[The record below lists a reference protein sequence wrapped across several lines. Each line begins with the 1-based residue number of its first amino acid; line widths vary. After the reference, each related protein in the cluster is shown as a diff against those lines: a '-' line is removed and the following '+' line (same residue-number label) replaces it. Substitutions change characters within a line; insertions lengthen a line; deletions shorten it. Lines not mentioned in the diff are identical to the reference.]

1 MAENVKFVEF
11 EKVPNAPKLAVPAD
25 FSQEQINEYLKTEA
39 VENAMFEKGFNFK
52 YGLQPVDM
60 LELENLDDGSFHSSW
75 KSGWDSLKAIG
86 SSSLA
91 GFYDFVGAKENQEEA
106 LKAAEQYM
114 LDQSAHIF
122 RIDKEGKLLP
132 RPNTIEDIMNSEEQ
146 MTAFTQYLKFT
157 SGNAAATS
165 IPTIL
170 AGIIGGV
177 GGALVGGPPGA
188 VAGSMGATALSGW
201 IFGLGDT
208 YLAQREAGVEDP
220 NVYLSMALGVPYGA
234 VEMIG
239 IGGVVP
245 AAVRVFGGPKEAAK
259 AFQKGIVQQV
269 KNGQKGN
276 LRKIPGMY
284 GRGILKTGLEEGLA
298 EGIQETLNVTAGGI
312 ATGVNFDE
320 LFGNKDF
327 AKQLG
332 EAAAAGFF
340 GGWGFGTINPTLRT
354 IKMLGKGTGPVDMKG
369 GAAISNLDSIE
380 DSTPFFADKTFGIG
394 DTVIVDNI
402 MLPDIKN
409 KETPLFGKK
418 PKFNV
423 VGTAEIDGLRQ
434 YILSQTDIPA
444 AIATIPITQAG
455 MINKVDPPKGGAAP
469 GEEYV
474 YDEMEDGETIPGTP
488 DKNLSK
494 EYSQSKEALK
504 QTGFIPDAKDTTT
517 DTFLGGKEKVINNVV
532 NSIES
537 ERAAQKK
544 QALKPE
550 QAEEFKEKYGYDP
563 MVTPLNPLYKKYDKF
578 SGDTLKKEVTKDYT
592 YWRDLA
598 LIDRS
603 FTDAQENFV
612 SKEDQERFQKLG
624 YQSGPRGRAYIDKL
638 VGNTTPTKNKKS
650 TEGKQAL
657 DNIIKNNAPFSSLA
671 PLYGGPVTEKIVV
684 GEKEIV
690 TTPLTAAQKASL
702 TGDKLIPIMR
712 YHSAMFK
719 EELRFEDLHD
729 IPANERMRMILQL
742 ADALDSTGVK
752 RKYFEQWN
760 EVREEIQNKINAA
773 RSQFGMLS
781 DSYKEAKQ
789 ELKDFNNTGEH
800 IMRAD
805 HRMGDI
811 KEAFRLWQILSPKA
825 IRIAEKQI
833 YTLKRDS
840 RYHSKEHSIRAPL
853 EAEVTAYENLIQS
866 AYRSRK
872 QLNQLLQS
880 LSIEPILNWETM
892 TLAKVKRQI
901 TKLRKQINQT
911 ETEVKKRPITAG
923 VTWVETQ
930 EEGDAIL
937 DESQSLAQYI
947 ISIGK
952 NKLKKNINYAS
963 QPSVLLEAD
972 ENAPLIAETMR
983 IVLDKLGLSKVDM
996 AIIDKILLNM
1006 EGNASGAYSTSS
1018 LPELPYGLMQVAFDL
1033 DTYQSIN
1040 DRLERDNYAN
1050 PKLKKQDWALKN
1062 YMIAVAINTIHH
1074 EGIHALKAL
1083 GLFTNKEWTMLEK
1096 EADNIWIKQY
1106 DIKTKYPAGNQKIW
1120 REEAIANAFG
1130 NYAMERRLPND
1141 NIKTIFQRIKSFLIA
1156 FVNGLQGAGFHT
1168 PESIFNKI
1176 EAGLVATRMR
1186 VANETAEIYNSKN
1199 IDNMMMTN
1207 PRGTVVISHNFK
1219 DTNENRDIQHA
1230 WLEMTLGEKLIRKP
1244 VMDALRKAGYTAGV
1258 PEVISTVIVIDAA
1271 GNRRQGTREGPVV
1284 PPLTTI
1290 EGMQFEAK
1298 RLYKIFSEEHKESNI
1313 GPEENLLTEKTEE
1326 NFNNYLVMQNKIN
1339 RWAMDRR
1346 IVAGRVA
1353 IGQDTL
1359 YEMKFSTDPSKIRW
1373 TYKLTNL
1380 TGGAIGLASGITD
1393 IGNSL
1398 YTYMTPDQYLDLTMQ
1413 LQNTEYDKNALK
1425 FMAQGV
1431 VDKKE
1436 FGMPYLI
1443 IEVKE
1448 DGKIGKVVGQEGR
1461 HRAATAKKIN
1471 GPQSNMPVA
1480 VQIINERDDF
1490 KSGNITRNDKR
1501 KDPVN
1506 KKIIS
1511 NFINDGLLTGMDRE
1525 VFREDPTTDAG
1536 ALDETRDPFNVR
1548 ERMKFESSSIST
1560 KQIISA
1566 VYESFDQTPGGDLQ
1580 FTNQYINYNGPNTS
1594 TEVGG
1599 NPYNDTKFE
1608 MNRQDLNQANKKI
1621 EELINKSSEAFA
1633 KPGGKATPDNMSTW
1647 QRIMGHARSVAK
1659 MNTPFTLLY
1668 NAIMDMTRKTRS
1680 LQQQFSRLLS
1690 QRYLQ
1695 VIKDPAMRELL
1706 AKAMII
1712 AQVND
1717 TMEMKVDGQ
1726 ERLIFV
1732 AEKDGGSADLE
1743 VKKGDIIVLE
1753 GDVAKAFMD
1762 VHKTFQDV
1770 NKEFLKAEIA
1780 RDHIP
1785 NLIMALNILRRYFP
1799 GMPELKTLFNFEGL
1813 SQPEISNRLEELDYT
1828 QIKFIKTNL
1837 ENIMIMRTSMQGD
1850 VADQINRLLGN
1861 KDTGLNA
1868 LLDIAGNIETLNR
1881 KMYVPLMR
1889 FGNYFISVH
1898 QTVVEEDKTGK
1909 EVEVDKLVW
1918 YQQFESMGEAQAAMN
1933 DIRLKFPDGEIS
1945 KPAEMSIEK
1954 LREMIRE
1961 GRGFRNLEYLAQFM
1975 ADTNAQNY
1983 QEILK
1988 ALRET
1993 LAKKGLDKDVLG
2005 INRFYIQRDKSVGAE
2020 GVPGYS
2026 SDFPRA
2032 IFQYLSVASG
2042 TIARNRY
2049 AKDKNKYYDETR
2061 KYALDKGNKN
2071 LLKFTENYYNYVED
2085 PVQEFAF
2092 YRRIGFWWYLGGNL
2106 SSAFLQVMSM
2116 VQFTGPILSQLAGKG
2131 FQFKVT
2137 RELAKA
2143 FAHASGMVVHG
2154 VAGKNQYQ
2162 DAFLDFER
2170 LPDGPI
2176 KEALMRAIADGTIK
2190 QGQALLEAGIMP
2202 GMGGD
2207 LVGSQQARHKAIRTF
2222 ENVVVGGAFN
2232 TFEAASRITA
2242 FIATYNLAA
2251 NDPSVLDKAD
2261 LLYGNDMDYQYTM
2274 EQFGRS
2280 PEALAR
2286 FMTDET
2292 FGVYG
2297 KENRQALGRGIGSL
2311 AALFMTYMTQMVGL
2325 MYRMLNPPVLKRK
2338 ASGGFTVGLADPTKT
2353 AAQNKIGRKAF
2364 ARIMLMMLVTGGVM
2378 GLPGGEDAED
2388 TYDLIKKMFTGV
2400 DSDVR
2405 TEFRNMLYEAG
2416 WGPGLINAM
2425 ENGLINSTLGWDI
2438 QRRVGFGVL
2447 PWSQQVRAGLNMM
2460 GIPTGAK
2467 AEEFLGA
2474 PGSVYIDAIRGLMER
2489 GVREQQWGEALE
2501 QTLPTAIRNVLKA
2514 VRYSPYGN
2522 GFASTGYGQVLTDD
2536 IKGYELIMQAFGFA
2550 PASIAKE
2557 REALFQERKLDKGMN
2572 LFRQRKNAQITNAY
2586 RDIIMGGMKY
2596 DASMINEGEQKIAD
2610 IIIDVMEYNANQP
2623 PHLIYVPDLG
2633 SLFQEALKAVHP
2645 EYRIGATNKKLIGE
2659 KMQIR
2664 MALGL
2669 D

>member
-1 MAENVKFVEF
+1 MAENVKFIEF

-25 FSQEQINEYLKTEA
+25 FSQEQINEYLKSEA

-208 YLAQREAGVEDP
+208 YLAQREAGAQDP

-245 AAVRVFGGPKEAAK
+245 AAIRVFGGPKEAAK

-298 EGIQETLNVTAGGI
+298 EGIQETLNVTAGG
-312 ATGVNFDE
+312 AVSGVNFDE
-320 LFGNKDF
+320 LFNNKEF

-369 GAAISNLDSIE
+369 GAAISNLDSVE
-380 DSTPFFADKTFGIG
+380 DSTPFFTDKKFGIG
-394 DTVIVDNI
+394 DTVTVDNI

-418 PKFNV
+418 PKFKV
-423 VGTAEIDGLRQ
+423 VGTAELDGLRQ
-434 YILSQTDIPA
+434 YVLSQTDIPA
-444 AIATIPITQAG
+444 AIATIPITQSG

-469 GEEYV
+469 GEEYI

-504 QTGFIPDAKDTTT
+504 QTGFIPDAKDSTA
-517 DTFLGGKEKVINNVV
+517 DTFLGGREKVINNVV

-537 ERAAQKK
+537 ERAAQKE

-578 SGDTLKKEVTKDYT
+578 SGDTLRKAVEKDYT

-612 SKEDQERFQKLG
+612 SENDQERLQKLG

-657 DNIIKNNAPFSSLA
+657 DNIIKNNTPFSSLA
-671 PLYGGPVTEKIVV
+671 PIYGGPVTEKIIV
-684 GEKEIV
+684 GEKETV
-690 TTPLTAAQKASL
+690 TVPLTPAQKASL

-712 YHSAMFK
+712 YHSALFK
-719 EELRFEDLHD
+719 EELSFEDLYNV
-729 IPANERMRMILQL
+729 PANERMRMVLQL

-752 RKYFEQWN
+752 RKYFAQWD
-760 EVREEIQNKINAA
+760 EVRKAIQQKINAA
-773 RSQFGMLS
+773 RSQFGVLS
-781 DSYKEAKQ
+781 DVYKQARQ
-789 ELKDFNNTGEH
+789 ELKDFNDTGEH
-800 IMRAD
+800 IVRAD
-805 HRMGDI
+805 RRMGDI
-811 KEAFRLWQILSPKA
+811 KETFRLWQILSPKA
-825 IRIAEKQI
+825 IRMAEKAI
-833 YTLKRDS
+833 YTLQRDS

-853 EAEVTAYENLIQS
+853 EAEVTAYKNLIQS
-866 AYRSRK
+866 AYRSRN

-880 LSIEPILNWETM
+880 LSIEPITVSEWETM
-892 TLAKVKRQI
+892 TLGKVKRKI
-901 TKLRKQINQT
+901 TKLRKQLNQT
-911 ETEVKKRPITAG
+911 ETEVKKRPIKSS
-923 VTWVETQ
+923 VTWVEMREDDLT
-930 EEGDAIL
+930 DSPVL
-937 DESQSLAQYI
+937 MKWFNDLR
-947 ISIGK
+947 K
-952 NKLKKNINYAS
+952 KKLKEDINYAR

-996 AIIDKILLNM
+996 AIIDKIMLNM
-1006 EGNASGAYSTSS
+1006 EGNASGAYSIASI
-1018 LPELPYGLMQVAFDL
+1018 PELPYGLMQLSFDL
-1033 DTYQSIN
+1033 DYYQMIN
-1040 DRLERDNYAN
+1040 DRLERDNYTD
-1050 PKLKKQDWALKN
+1050 PRLKKTDWAMKN
-1062 YMIAVAINTIHH
+1062 YMIANAINTIHH
-1074 EGIHALKAL
+1074 EGIHALKKL
-1083 GLFTNKEWTMLEK
+1083 GLFTNKEWAMLEK
-1096 EADNIWIKQY
+1096 EADNIWIKEYDVKKQY
-1106 DIKTKYPAGNQKIW
+1106 PNGNQKIW
-1120 REEAIANAFG
+1120 REEAIAFAFG

-1141 NIKTIFQRIKSFLIA
+1141 NVKTIFQRIKAFLIA
-1156 FVNGLQGAGFHT
+1156 FVNGLKGAGFHT

-1176 EAGLVATRMR
+1176 QTGLVASRMR
-1186 VANETAEIYNSKN
+1186 VENETAEIYNSKN
-1199 IDNMMMTN
+1199 IDNMMLTN
-1207 PRGTVVISHNFK
+1207 PRGTVVMSHNYN
-1219 DTNENRDIQHA
+1219 DTPENRATQHA
-1230 WLEMTLGEKLIRKP
+1230 WLEATLGEKLIRKP
-1244 VMDALRKAGYTAGV
+1244 VMDALRKAGYTSGV
-1258 PEVISTVIVIDAA
+1258 PEVISTTIVIDAA
-1271 GNRRQGTREGPVV
+1271 GNRRQGTAEGPVV
-1284 PPLTTI
+1284 PPLTSI

-1298 RLYKIFSEEHKESNI
+1298 RLMKIFLAER
-1313 GPEENLLTEKTEE
+1313 TEE
-1326 NFNNYLVMQNKIN
+1326 NFNTYLVMQNKIN
-1339 RWAMDRR
+1339 RWAMDRDIISR
-1346 IVAGRVA
+1346 RAPL
-1353 IGQDTL
+1353 GQDTL
-1359 YEMKFSTDPSKIRW
+1359 YAMKFSTDPSKIRW
-1373 TYKLTNL
+1373 ATTRGNRYPGPIGVTGNL
-1380 TGGAIGLASGITD
+1380 TPNDSM
-1393 IGNSL
+1393 
-1398 YTYMTPDQYLDLTMQ
+1398 YTYMTPDQYLNITLPMQ
-1413 LQNTEYDKNALK
+1413 NSKYDQDALA

-1443 IEVKE
+1443 IEITE
-1448 DGKIGKVVGQEGR
+1448 DGTLGRVVGQEGR
-1461 HRAATAKKIN
+1461 HRAATAKNVN

-1480 VQIINERDDF
+1480 IQFIYAREDDYVPYIYREQE
-1490 KSGNITRNDKR
+1490 NIASKTKR
-1501 KDPVN
+1501 KQTTS

-1511 NFINDGLLTGMDRE
+1511 DFINTGKLVGMDRE
-1525 VFREDPTTDAG
+1525 IFRTVGGPVAVD
-1536 ALDETRDPFNVR
+1536 
-1548 ERMKFESSSIST
+1548 KFTSPSVSA
-1560 KQIISA
+1560 KQTISA
-1566 VYESFDQTPGGDLQ
+1566 VYESFNQTPGGDLQ
-1580 FTNQYINYNGPNTS
+1580 FTNQYIEYNGPNTS
-1594 TEVGG
+1594 TEIGG

-1621 EELINKSSEAFA
+1621 EELINKSSEPFS
-1633 KPGGKATPDNMSTW
+1633 KPGGKATPDHMSLW

-1668 NAIMDMTRKTRS
+1668 NAIMNMTRKTRS

-1690 QRYLQ
+1690 QRYIQ
-1695 VIKDPAMRELL
+1695 VIKDPAMRDLL

-1717 TMEMKVDGQ
+1717 TMEMKIDGQ

-1743 VKKGDIIVLE
+1743 VKKGDMIVLE

-1785 NLIMALNILRRYFP
+1785 NLIMALNLLRRFFP
-1799 GMPELKTLFNFEGL
+1799 DMPELKTLFNFEGL

-1828 QIKFIKTNL
+1828 QIKFITTSI
-1837 ENIMIMRTSMQGD
+1837 ENIMIMRTSMEGD

-1861 KDTGLNA
+1861 KDAGLNA
-1868 LLDIAGNIETLNR
+1868 LLDIAGNVETLNR

-1898 QTVVEEDKTGK
+1898 QTVVEKDKTGK

-2026 SDFPRA
+2026 ADFPRA
-2032 IFQYLSVASG
+2032 IFQYLSVASNA
-2042 TIARNRY
+2042 IARNRY

-2106 SSAFLQVMSM
+2106 SSAVLQTMSM
-2116 VQFTGPILSQLAGKG
+2116 VQFTGPILSQLGG
-2131 FQFKVT
+2131 TVST
-2137 RELAKA
+2137 LRELRKA

-2154 VAGKNQYQ
+2154 IAGKNQYQ
-2162 DAFLDFER
+2162 DAFLDFDK

-2176 KEALMRAIADGTIK
+2176 NKALMRAIADGTIK
-2190 QGQALLEAGIMP
+2190 QGQALLEAGITP
-2202 GMGGD
+2202 GMGGN
-2207 LVGSQQARHKAIRTF
+2207 LVGSQQERHKAFRTF
-2222 ENVVVGGAFN
+2222 ENIVVGGAFN

-2242 FIATYNLAA
+2242 FIATYNLAT

-2261 LLYGNDMDYQYTM
+2261 LLYGNDMDYQNTM

-2353 AAQNKIGRKAF
+2353 AAQNKIGRKVF
-2364 ARIMLMMLVTGGVM
+2364 ARMMLMMLMTGGVM

-2425 ENGLINSTLGWDI
+2425 ENGLINSTLGWDV

-2447 PWSQQVRAGLNMM
+2447 PWSQQVRAGLNIM
-2460 GIPTGAK
+2460 GIPTGAR

-2489 GVREQQWGEALE
+2489 GVREQQWGEAFE
-2501 QTLPTAIRNVLKA
+2501 QTMPTAVRNVLKA
-2514 VRYSPYGN
+2514 IRYSPYGN

-2536 IKGYELIMQAFGFA
+2536 IKGYELMMQAFGFA

-2586 RDIIMGGMKY
+2586 RDIIIGGMKY

-2610 IIIDVMEYNANQP
+2610 IIADVMEYNANQP

-2645 EYRIGATNKKLIGE
+2645 EYRIGTTNKKLIGE
-2659 KMQIR
+2659 KRKLR

>member
-1 MAENVKFVEF
+1 
-11 EKVPNAPKLAVPAD
+11 
-25 FSQEQINEYLKTEA
+25 
-39 VENAMFEKGFNFK
+39 
-52 YGLQPVDM
+52 
-60 LELENLDDGSFHSSW
+60 
-75 KSGWDSLKAIG
+75 
-86 SSSLA
+86 
-91 GFYDFVGAKENQEEA
+91 
-106 LKAAEQYM
+106 
-114 LDQSAHIF
+114 
-122 RIDKEGKLLP
+122 
-132 RPNTIEDIMNSEEQ
+132 
-146 MTAFTQYLKFT
+146 
-157 SGNAAATS
+157 
-165 IPTIL
+165 
-170 AGIIGGV
+170 
-177 GGALVGGPPGA
+177 
-188 VAGSMGATALSGW
+188 MGATALSGW

-208 YLAQREAGVEDP
+208 YLAQREAGAEDP

-245 AAVRVFGGPKEAAK
+245 AAVRVFGGPKQAAK

-284 GRGILKTGLEEGLA
+284 GRGILKTGLQEGLA

-312 ATGVNFDE
+312 ASGVNFDE

-369 GAAISNLDSIE
+369 GAAISNLDSVE
-380 DSTPFFADKTFGIG
+380 DSTPFFKDKTFGIG

-418 PKFNV
+418 PKFKV
-423 VGTAEIDGLRQ
+423 VGTAELDGLRQ
-434 YILSQTDIPA
+434 YVLSQTDIPA

-504 QTGFIPDAKDTTT
+504 QTGFIPDAKDSTA
-517 DTFLGGKEKVINNVV
+517 DTFLGGRETVINNVV

-537 ERAAQKK
+537 ERAAQKE

-563 MVTPLNPLYKKYDKF
+563 IVTPLNPLYKKYDKF
-578 SGDTLKKEVTKDYT
+578 SGDTLKKEVEKDYT

-612 SKEDQERFQKLG
+612 SKEDQERIQKLG
-624 YQSGPRGRAYIDKL
+624 YQSGPKGRAYIDKL
-638 VGNTTPTKNKKS
+638 IGNTTPTVNKKS

-671 PLYGGPVTEKIVV
+671 PIYGGPVTEKIVI
-684 GEKEIV
+684 GEKETV
-690 TTPLTAAQKASL
+690 TTPLTPAQKASL
-702 TGDKLIPIMR
+702 SGDKLIPIMR

-719 EELRFEDLHD
+719 EELSFEDLYNV
-729 IPANERMRMILQL
+729 PANERMRMVLQL

-752 RKYFEQWN
+752 RKYFAQWD
-760 EVREEIQNKINAA
+760 EAKKEIQGKVNAA

-781 DSYKEAKQ
+781 DSYKQAKQ

-805 HRMGDI
+805 RRMGDI

-833 YTLKRDS
+833 YTMQRDS

-853 EAEVTAYENLIQS
+853 EAEVTAYKNLIQS

-923 VTWVETQ
+923 VTWVEANI
-930 EEGDAIL
+930 GDDIL
-937 DESQSLAQYI
+937 DESQPLAQYI
-947 ISIGK
+947 INLGK
-952 NKLKKNINYAS
+952 NKLKKNINYAR

-972 ENAPLIAETMR
+972 ENAPLIVETMR

-996 AIIDKILLNM
+996 GIINKILVDM
-1006 EGNASGAYSTSS
+1006 EGNASGAYTPHI
-1018 LPELPYGLMQVAFDL
+1018 PELPYGVMQIAFDL

-1040 DRLERDNYAN
+1040 DRLERDNYAD
-1050 PKLKKQDWALKN
+1050 PRLKKGDWAMKN
-1062 YMIAVAINTIHH
+1062 YMIALAINTIHH
-1074 EGIHALKAL
+1074 EGIHALKDL
-1083 GLFTNKEWTMLEK
+1083 GLFTNKEWAMLEK
-1096 EADNIWIKQY
+1096 EADNIWIKEY
-1106 DIKTKYPAGNQKIW
+1106 DIKKKYPAGNQRTW
-1120 REEAIANAFG
+1120 REEAIAYAFG

-1141 NIKTIFQRIKSFLIA
+1141 NVKTIFQRIKAFLIA
-1156 FVNGLQGAGFHT
+1156 FVNGLKGAGFHT
-1168 PESIFNKI
+1168 AESIFNKI
-1176 EAGLVATRMR
+1176 ETGLVAARMR
-1186 VANETAEIYNSKN
+1186 AENETAEIYDSKN
-1199 IDNMMMTN
+1199 IDNMMLTN
-1207 PRGTVVISHNFK
+1207 PRGTVVMSHNYK
-1219 DTNENRDIQHA
+1219 DTDENIATQQA

-1244 VMDALRKAGYTAGV
+1244 VMDALKKAGYTSGV
-1258 PEVISTVIVIDAA
+1258 PEVISTVIVIDAV
-1271 GNRRQGTREGPVV
+1271 GNRRQGTMEGPVV

-1298 RLYKIFSEEHKESNI
+1298 RLYKIFTK
-1313 GPEENLLTEKTEE
+1313 EKTNE
-1326 NFNNYLVMQNKIN
+1326 NFNSYLVMQNKIN

-1346 IVAGRVA
+1346 IVARRTA
-1353 IGQDTL
+1353 IGQNTL
-1359 YEMKFSTDPSKIRW
+1359 YAMKFSTDPSKIRW
-1373 TYKLTNL
+1373 ETESKIS
-1380 TGGAIGLASGITD
+1380 GRAFGAFSSTPIGLASGVT
-1393 IGNSL
+1393 GAENSM

-1413 LQNTEYDKNALK
+1413 LEMTLDDKK
-1425 FMAQGV
+1425 TIEFMAQGV

-1443 IEVKE
+1443 IEVRD

-1461 HRAATAKKIN
+1461 HRAVTAKNVN

-1511 NFINDGLLTGMDRE
+1511 NFINDGLLMGMDRN
-1525 VFREDPTTDAG
+1525 VFRKVKGMYTYMGDP
-1536 ALDETRDPFNVR
+1536 P
-1548 ERMKFESSSIST
+1548 ST
-1560 KQIISA
+1560 KTIPSVTQNAKQVISA

-1580 FTNQYINYNGPNTS
+1580 FTNQYIEYNGPNTS

-1668 NAIMDMTRKTRS
+1668 NAIMNMTRKTRS
-1680 LQQQFSRLLS
+1680 LQQQFSKLLS

-1743 VKKGDIIVLE
+1743 VKKGDVIVLE

-1799 GMPELKTLFNFEGL
+1799 NMPELKTLFNFEGL
-1813 SQPEISNRLEELDYT
+1813 SQEEVANRLEELDYT
-1828 QIKFIKTNL
+1828 QIKFITTSI
-1837 ENIMIMRTSMQGD
+1837 EGIMIMRTSMEGD

-1868 LLDIAGNIETLNR
+1868 LLDIAGNVETLNK

-1898 QTVVEEDKTGK
+1898 QTVIEEDKTGK

-2032 IFQYLSVASG
+2032 IFQYLSVASNA
-2042 TIARNRY
+2042 IARNRY

-2071 LLKFTENYYNYVED
+2071 LLKFTENYYNYIED

-2106 SSAFLQVMSM
+2106 SSAVLQTMSM
-2116 VQFTGPILSQLAGKG
+2116 VQFTGPILSQLGG
-2131 FQFKVT
+2131 TVST
-2137 RELAKA
+2137 LRELRKA

-2154 VAGKNQYQ
+2154 IAGKNQYQ
-2162 DAFLDFER
+2162 DAFLDFDK

-2202 GMGGD
+2202 GMGGN
-2207 LVGSQQARHKAIRTF
+2207 LVGSQQERHKAFRTF
-2222 ENVVVGGAFN
+2222 ENIVVGGAFN

-2242 FIATYNLAA
+2242 FIATYNLAM

-2364 ARIMLMMLVTGGVM
+2364 ARIMLMMLMTGGVM

-2425 ENGLINSTLGWDI
+2425 ENGLINSTLGWDV

-2489 GVREQQWGEALE
+2489 GVREQQWGEAFE

-2536 IKGYELIMQAFGFA
+2536 IKGYEVMMQAFGFA

-2557 REALFQERKLDKGMN
+2557 REALFQERKLDKGMS

-2645 EYRIGATNKKLIGE
+2645 GYRIGTTNKKLIGE
-2659 KMQIR
+2659 KRKLR

>member
-1 MAENVKFVEF
+1 
-11 EKVPNAPKLAVPAD
+11 
-25 FSQEQINEYLKTEA
+25 
-39 VENAMFEKGFNFK
+39 
-52 YGLQPVDM
+52 
-60 LELENLDDGSFHSSW
+60 
-75 KSGWDSLKAIG
+75 
-86 SSSLA
+86 
-91 GFYDFVGAKENQEEA
+91 
-106 LKAAEQYM
+106 
-114 LDQSAHIF
+114 
-122 RIDKEGKLLP
+122 
-132 RPNTIEDIMNSEEQ
+132 
-146 MTAFTQYLKFT
+146 
-157 SGNAAATS
+157 
-165 IPTIL
+165 
-170 AGIIGGV
+170 
-177 GGALVGGPPGA
+177 
-188 VAGSMGATALSGW
+188 
-201 IFGLGDT
+201 
-208 YLAQREAGVEDP
+208 
-220 NVYLSMALGVPYGA
+220 MALGVPYGA

-298 EGIQETLNVTAGGI
+298 EGIQETLNVTAGG
-312 ATGVNFDE
+312 AASGVNFDE

-369 GAAISNLDSIE
+369 GAAISNLDSVE
-380 DSTPFFADKTFGIG
+380 DSTPFFKDKTFGIG

-418 PKFNV
+418 PKFKV
-423 VGTAEIDGLRQ
+423 VGTAELDGLRQ
-434 YILSQTDIPA
+434 YVLSQTDIPA

-504 QTGFIPDAKDTTT
+504 QTGFIPDANDPTV
-517 DTFLGGKEKVINNVV
+517 DTFLGGREKVINNVV

-537 ERAAQKK
+537 EREAQKK

-563 MVTPLNPLYKKYDKF
+563 IVTPLNPLYKKYDKF
-578 SGDTLKKEVTKDYT
+578 SGDTLKKAVTKDYT

-598 LIDRS
+598 LIDRA

-612 SKEDQERFQKLG
+612 SKEEQERFQKLG
-624 YQSGPRGRAYIDKL
+624 YQSGPRGRSYIDKL
-638 VGNTTPTKNKKS
+638 VVNTTPTKNKKS

-657 DNIIKNNAPFSSLA
+657 DNIIKNNIPFSSLA
-671 PLYGGPVTEKIVV
+671 PIYGGPVTEKIVV
-684 GEKEIV
+684 GEKETV
-690 TTPLTAAQKASL
+690 TVPLTPAQKASL

-719 EELRFEDLHD
+719 EELSFEDLYNV
-729 IPANERMRMILQL
+729 PANERMRMILQL

-752 RKYFEQWN
+752 RKYFAQWD
-760 EVREEIQNKINAA
+760 EVRKAIQQKVNAA
-773 RSQFGMLS
+773 RSQFGVLS
-781 DSYKEAKQ
+781 DIYKQAKQ

-800 IMRAD
+800 IVRAD
-805 HRMGDI
+805 RRMGDI
-811 KEAFRLWQILSPKA
+811 KETFRLWQILSPKA
-825 IRIAEKQI
+825 IRMAEKAI
-833 YTLKRDS
+833 YTLQRDS

-853 EAEVTAYENLIQS
+853 EAEVTAYKNLIQS
-866 AYRSRK
+866 AYRSRN

-880 LSIEPILNWETM
+880 LSIEPITVSEWETM
-892 TLAKVKRQI
+892 TLGKVKRKI
-901 TKLRKQINQT
+901 TKLRKQLNQT
-911 ETEVKKRPITAG
+911 ETEVKKRPIKSS
-923 VTWVETQ
+923 VTWVEMREDDLT
-930 EEGDAIL
+930 DSPVL
-937 DESQSLAQYI
+937 MKWFNDLR
-947 ISIGK
+947 K
-952 NKLKKNINYAS
+952 KKLKEDINYAR

-996 AIIDKILLNM
+996 AIIDKIMLNM
-1006 EGNASGAYSTSS
+1006 EGNASGAYSIASI
-1018 LPELPYGLMQVAFDL
+1018 PELPYGLIQLSFDL
-1033 DTYQSIN
+1033 DYYQMIN
-1040 DRLERDNYAN
+1040 DRLERDNYTD
-1050 PKLKKQDWALKN
+1050 PRLKKTDWAMKN
-1062 YMIAVAINTIHH
+1062 YMIANAINTIHH
-1074 EGIHALKAL
+1074 EGIHALKKL
-1083 GLFTNKEWTMLEK
+1083 GLFTNKEWAMLEK
-1096 EADNIWIKQY
+1096 EADNIWIKEYDVKKQY
-1106 DIKTKYPAGNQKIW
+1106 PNGNQKIW
-1120 REEAIANAFG
+1120 REEAIAFAFG

-1141 NIKTIFQRIKSFLIA
+1141 NVKTIFQRIKAFLIA
-1156 FVNGLQGAGFHT
+1156 FVNGLKGAGFHT

-1176 EAGLVATRMR
+1176 QTGLVASRMR
-1186 VANETAEIYNSKN
+1186 VENETAEIYNSKN
-1199 IDNMMMTN
+1199 IDNMMLTN
-1207 PRGTVVISHNFK
+1207 PRGTVVMSHNYN
-1219 DTNENRDIQHA
+1219 DTAENRATQHS
-1230 WLEMTLGEKLIRKP
+1230 WLEATLGEKLIRKP
-1244 VMDALRKAGYTAGV
+1244 VMDALRKAGYTSGV
-1258 PEVISTVIVIDAA
+1258 PEVISTTIVIDAA
-1271 GNRRQGTREGPVV
+1271 GNRRQGTAEGPVV
-1284 PPLTTI
+1284 PPLTSI

-1298 RLYKIFSEEHKESNI
+1298 RLMKIFLAER
-1313 GPEENLLTEKTEE
+1313 TEE
-1326 NFNNYLVMQNKIN
+1326 NFNTYLVMQNKIN
-1339 RWAMDRR
+1339 RWAMDRDIISR
-1346 IVAGRVA
+1346 RAPL
-1353 IGQDTL
+1353 GQDTF
-1359 YEMKFSTDPSKIRW
+1359 YAMKFSTDPSKIRW
-1373 TYKLTNL
+1373 ATET
-1380 TGGAIGLASGITD
+1380 TMGGRAFGAFKPTPIGLASGITGV
-1393 IGNSL
+1393 GNSL

-1413 LQNTEYDKNALK
+1413 LQNTEYDRNALE

-1436 FGMPYLI
+1436 FGTPYLI
-1443 IEVKE
+1443 IEVRD

-1461 HRAATAKKIN
+1461 HRAATAKKVN

-1480 VQIINERDDF
+1480 VQIINDTTRDRAYTTYET
-1490 KSGNITRNDKR
+1490 SGNISRNDKR

-1511 NFINDGLLTGMDRE
+1511 NFINDGLLMGMDRN
-1525 VFREDPTTDAG
+1525 VFRKVGEPASTRTIPSTTQNA
-1536 ALDETRDPFNVR
+1536 
-1548 ERMKFESSSIST
+1548 
-1560 KQIISA
+1560 KQVISA

-1580 FTNQYINYNGPNTS
+1580 FTNQYIEYNGPNTS

-1608 MNRQDLNQANKKI
+1608 MNRQDLNQANRKI
-1621 EELINKSSEAFA
+1621 EELINKSSEPLAG
-1633 KPGGKATPDNMSTW
+1633 PGGTATPDNMSIW
-1647 QRIMGHARSVAK
+1647 QKIMGHARAVAK

-1668 NAIMDMTRKTRS
+1668 NTVMNMTRKTRS
-1680 LQQQFSRLLS
+1680 LQQQFSTQLAL
-1690 QRYLQ
+1690 RYMR
-1695 VIKDPAMRELL
+1695 VIQDPAMKELL

-1712 AQVND
+1712 SQIND

-1732 AEKDGGSADLE
+1732 AEKDGSSADLE
-1743 VKKGDIIVLE
+1743 VKKGDMIVLE
-1753 GDVAKAFMD
+1753 GDVALAFMD
-1762 VHKTFQDV
+1762 VHKTLQDV

-1780 RDHIP
+1780 RDYVP
-1785 NLIMALNILRRYFP
+1785 DLIMALNILRRYFP
-1799 GMPELKTLFNFEGL
+1799 DMPELKTLFNFEGL
-1813 SQPEISNRLEELDYT
+1813 SQEEISNRLEELDYT
-1828 QIKFIKTNL
+1828 QIKFITTSL
-1837 ENIMIMRTSMQGD
+1837 ENIMIMRTSMEGD
-1850 VADQINRLLGN
+1850 VADQINRLLGDKN
-1861 KDTGLNA
+1861 AGLNT
-1868 LLDIAGNIETLNR
+1868 LLNVAGNVETLNK

-1898 QTVVEEDKTGK
+1898 QTVTEKDKTGK
-1909 EVEVDKLVW
+1909 DKEVEKLVW
-1918 YQQFESMGEAQAAMN
+1918 YQQFESMGQAQAAMN
-1933 DIRLKFPDGEIS
+1933 GIRLKFPDGEIS
-1945 KPAEMSIEK
+1945 KPEELTIRHLRK
-1954 LREMIRE
+1954 LIQSGERYQT
-1961 GRGFRNLEYLAQFM
+1961 LEYLAQFM
-1975 ADTNAQNY
+1975 SDTNARNY

-1988 ALRET
+1988 TLRQT
-1993 LAKKGLDKDVLG
+1993 LADKSLDKDVVGLKQFHIG
-2005 INRFYIQRDKSVGAE
+2005 REKDVGAE

-2026 SDFPRA
+2026 ADFPRS
-2032 IFQYLSVASG
+2032 IIQYISVASHS
-2042 TIARNRY
+2042 IARNRY
-2049 AKDKNKYYDETR
+2049 IKDQKQYYDETITHAI
-2061 KYALDKGNKN
+2061 KNKNKN
-2071 LLKFTENYYNYVED
+2071 LEEFTEKYYTYVED
-2085 PVQEFAF
+2085 PVQEFAMF
-2092 YRRIGFWWYLGGNL
+2092 RRIGFWWYLGGNL
-2106 SSAFLQVMSM
+2106 SSAVLQTMSM
-2116 VQFTGPILSQLAGKG
+2116 VQFTGPLLSQLAGKG

-2137 RELAKA
+2137 RELAKSFTQA
-2143 FAHASGMVVHG
+2143 MSMISFSPN
-2154 VAGKNQYQ
+2154 KRQYQ
-2162 DAFLDFER
+2162 DAFLDFDK

-2190 QGQALLEAGIMP
+2190 QGQALLEAGITP
-2202 GMGGD
+2202 GMND
-2207 LVGSQQARHKAIRTF
+2207 TSVVGNQNEIRKRARQF
-2222 ENVVVGGAFN
+2222 ENTVLAGAFN
-2232 TFEAASRITA
+2232 TFEAASRISA

-2261 LLYGNDMDYQYTM
+2261 VLYGDDMDYQYTM

-2286 FMTDET
+2286 FMTEET

-2325 MYRMLNPPVLKRK
+2325 MYRLLNPPVVKMVDGKL
-2338 ASGGFTVGLADPTKT
+2338 SVGLANPAKT
-2353 AAQNKIGRKAF
+2353 AAQNKMGRKAF
-2364 ARIMLMMLVTGGVM
+2364 ARIMLMMLMTGGVM

-2416 WGPGLINAM
+2416 WGPGLVNAM
-2425 ENGLINSTLGWDI
+2425 ENGLINSAFKWDV

-2447 PWSQQVRAGLNMM
+2447 PWSQQVRAGLNMF
-2460 GIPTGAK
+2460 GIPTGAR

-2474 PGSVYIDAIRGLMER
+2474 PGSVYIDAIRGLIER
-2489 GVREQQWGEALE
+2489 GVKEQQWGEALE
-2501 QTLPTAIRNVLKA
+2501 QAMPTFIRNVIKA
-2514 VRYSPYGN
+2514 KRYSPYGN
-2522 GFASTGYGQVLTDD
+2522 GFASTGYGQVLTQD
-2536 IKGYELIMQAFGFA
+2536 IKGYEVMMQAFGFA

-2557 REALFQERKLDKGMN
+2557 REALFQERKLDKGMS
-2572 LFRQRKNAQITNAY
+2572 LFKQRKNAQITNAY
-2586 RDIIMGGMKY
+2586 RDIIIGGMKY
-2596 DASMINEGEQKIAD
+2596 DADMINEGEQKISE

-2645 EYRIGATNKKLIGE
+2645 EYRIGTTNKKLIGE
-2659 KMQIR
+2659 KRKLR